1 MRSIVSKIAD
11 IIFIKMMNVLILIIK
26 FKILKFKLLHI
37 NKCIISIYI
46 HLYTY
51 TQEEKSYICTKNF
64 RDNIEKNKMNN
75 FSKYEKNYIYNFLKT
90 NDLQLYIHI
99 ISNSIEDILL
109 SCTIFSKK
117 E

>member
-75 FSKYEKNYIYNFLKT
+75 FSKYEKNLYIY
-90 NDLQLYIHI
+90 I
-99 ISNSIEDILL
+99 
-109 SCTIFSKK
+109 
-117 E
+117 